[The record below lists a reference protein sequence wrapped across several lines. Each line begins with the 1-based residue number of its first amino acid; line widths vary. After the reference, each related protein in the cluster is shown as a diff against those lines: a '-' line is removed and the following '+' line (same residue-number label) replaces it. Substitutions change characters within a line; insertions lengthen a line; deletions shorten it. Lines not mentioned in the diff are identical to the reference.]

1 MTPRPLVPSKD
12 GAERRG
18 VADPPTAQGPCQP
31 QPALPVAVHGARPP
45 ARPSASEWLWPIFP
59 PRGGVWPLRHPL
71 SLEKGPLHLGLAP
84 AGPCDWRRG
93 RRGQQARPGKGPLGC
108 GRAGPGCGSPAQACS
123 AMLGTLTRSGHL
135 SRRASWG
142 TRVGSPQGPAAFCP
156 PESPGDSA
164 PGEGGRARRPSC
176 VDRPRGP
183 TASRAGHTDPA
194 AALGQR

>member
-1 MTPRPLVPSKD
+1 MGSLTLPQHRVPASPSPLCRSLSMVLALPLGPLRPSGCGPSS
-12 GAERRG
+12 RRG
-18 VADPPTAQGPCQP
+18 AVCGRSDTRS
-31 QPALPVAVHGARPP
+31 AL
-45 ARPSASEWLWPIFP
+45 
-59 PRGGVWPLRHPL
+59 
-71 SLEKGPLHLGLAP
+71 
-84 AGPCDWRRG
+84 RRG
-93 RRGQQARPGKGPLGC
+93 RFTWVSHLRGLVTGGGAAEDSRRGPARPGKGPLGC

-123 AMLGTLTRSGHL
+123 AMLGTLRRSGHL